1 MEEPEIT
8 AWNNHLH
15 CNPQWAAP
23 HCLQFELCFFPPAPC
38 HQYRQ
43 MGLVCIA
50 MASLMK
56 CLDLWWLK
64 ETLSIAKKFWAF
76 IKDIF
81 STIYRNMHCKWDD
94 DTNQCSQSKIQ
105 EQHQK
110 SENKLYFLP
119 LEKHRWSLAAE
130 QEQRPHD
137 VAAVRCYVHCMTR
150 LTLWKQQCLVI
161 NQPELV
167 HEAPTRA
174 TTQKSMYM
182 PQFHVIAWL
191 GGLITPYSWGVSDT
205 LTHKPLPRNL

>member
-64 ETLSIAKKFWAF
+64 ETLSLPKSFGRSSKTSFRRYIGTCTVNGMMIPTNVANLKYRSN
-76 IKDIF
+76 IKSLKQTLF
-81 STIYRNMHCKWDD
+81 SASRETPLVSGSRTRTKTSRRGCCAMLCA
-94 DTNQCSQSKIQ
+94 
-105 EQHQK
+105 
-110 SENKLYFLP
+110 LYDSP
-119 LEKHRWSLAAE
+119 NT
-130 QEQRPHD
+130 
-137 VAAVRCYVHCMTR
+137 V
-150 LTLWKQQCLVI
+150 KQQCLVI